1 MFLFFVLVFL
11 PYLMQLVTS
20 EHILESFNS
29 KIYSMKLKYRILF
42 LKEFSDD
49 DTWCAVKGLIE
60 NKKK

>member
-1 MFLFFVLVFL
+1 
-11 PYLMQLVTS
+11 MQLVTS

-42 LKEFSDD
+42 LKEFFDD
-49 DTWCAVKGLIE
+49 DTWCAVKVLFE